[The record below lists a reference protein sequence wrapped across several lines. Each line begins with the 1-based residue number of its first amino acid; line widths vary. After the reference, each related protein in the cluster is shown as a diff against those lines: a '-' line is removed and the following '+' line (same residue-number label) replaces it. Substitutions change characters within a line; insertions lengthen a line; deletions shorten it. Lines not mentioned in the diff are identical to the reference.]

1 MQQKERQDYPP
12 PTGPG
17 GNSAGGLDQIRER
30 ANRFLAAGDE
40 AINRAL
46 ANSDS
51 ETFLESQPAA
61 RRRVIHEYAHVRCR
75 E

>member
-1 MQQKERQDYPP
+1 MRQKERQDNMPP
-12 PTGPG
+12 EGAG
-17 GNSAGGLDQIRER
+17 GDSGGGLDHLRDQ

-51 ETFLESQPAA
+51 ETFLRANRQQGGQ
-61 RRRVIHEYAHVRCR
+61 
-75 E
+75 